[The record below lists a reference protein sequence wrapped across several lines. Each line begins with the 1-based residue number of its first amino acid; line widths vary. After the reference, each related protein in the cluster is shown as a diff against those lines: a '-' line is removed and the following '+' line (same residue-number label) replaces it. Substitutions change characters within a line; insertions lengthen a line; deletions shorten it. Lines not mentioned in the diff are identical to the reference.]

1 MKPEDIL
8 ALRQWLIEHGYYV
21 GDSEVS
27 KSLRQLADMWDD

>member
-8 ALRQWLIEHGYYV
+8 ALRQWLTEHGYYV